1 MQENHETF
9 TYTYSAQEQAEIRRI
24 RDRYLPP
31 AETPLDRLRR
41 LERQVTRKGTAA
53 AVCAGVAGT
62 LLLGLGMCCTT
73 VWVELFA
80 PGVGVGWP
88 ASG

>member
-41 LERQVTRKGTAA
+41 LERAARPGGTRFSMLRPISYGR
-53 AVCAGVAGT
+53 
-62 LLLGLGMCCTT
+62 
-73 VWVELFA
+73 F
-80 PGVGVGWP
+80 
-88 ASG
+88 

>member
-31 AETPLDRLRR
+31 PRPRWT
-41 LERQVTRKGTAA
+41 G
-53 AVCAGVAGT
+53 CAG
-62 LLLGLGMCCTT
+62 
-73 VWVELFA
+73 W
-80 PGVGVGWP
+80 
-88 ASG
+88 SGR